1 MFVRCAEGRSA
12 YLEFEADAIRLRD
25 VEELDELAL
34 DAADLLDRACPEL
47 NAVNFGDG
55 AADLVGSGRGASGCS
70 SS

>member
-1 MFVRCAEGRSA
+1 MPSASETSRS
-12 YLEFEADAIRLRD
+12 FDK
-25 VEELDELAL
+25 LAP

-47 NAVNFGDG
+47 NAVNFGAEADDG